1 VLPLEGRD
9 RPLQAGYWQEERT
22 MKDDKRPEGQPPQAN
37 GSLPNRILGSLRD
50 ALNAAS
56 RDDRTGEL
64 SVGGR
69 TDRAA
74 GKAAPEAPKP
84 TPAAPAAPSAGRG
97 PEIPMVAPQ
106 PATGLE
112 VKGVTRDPKHFE
124 ANDPTT
130 QPKRGAVPGPKTAI
144 PVSVDASKTQAVR
157 GKPKVL
163 RNSFHSD
170 PVVGWLVVVGGP
182 GLGAFRPIF
191 EGNNAI
197 GRGKEQ
203 RIAIDFGDATISSE
217 EQAYIRYDSMD
228 RSFLFVPNLSKT
240 NIVAIND
247 KKPTGAVKLELMD
260 VITMGRTQLA
270 FVPFCGEEFDWS
282 ELSDLKE

>member
-1 VLPLEGRD
+1 
-9 RPLQAGYWQEERT
+9 
-22 MKDDKRPEGQPPQAN
+22 
-37 GSLPNRILGSLRD
+37 LPNRILGSLRD

-56 RDDRTGEL
+56 RDDRSGEI
-64 SVGGR
+64 SIGGR
-69 TDRAA
+69 TDRVS
-74 GKAAPEAPKP
+74 GKAPPEAQK
-84 TPAAPAAPSAGRG
+84 APAPVAPGRP
-97 PEIPMVAPQ
+97 PEIPVIAPHAAGNSD
-106 PATGLE
+106 PVRDA
-112 VKGVTRDPKHFE
+112 KGVTRDPRHFE
-124 ANDPTT
+124 AGDPAT
-130 QPKRGAVPGPKTAI
+130 QSLRAAAVAPKTAA
-144 PVSVDASKTQAVR
+144 PTPAAVDASKTQAVR

-163 RNSFHSD
+163 RNGFHSD
-170 PVVGWLVVVGGP
+170 PVVAWLVVVGGP
-182 GLGAFRPIF
+182 GLGAFRPIY
-191 EGNNAI
+191 EGNNAV
-197 GRGKEQ
+197 GRGKDQ
-203 RIAIDFGDATISSE
+203 RIPIDFGDATISSE